1 MGKIQIITA
10 KQKRLLLGL
19 SASPSLREQ
28 FYFTGGTALAAY
40 YLRHRFSED
49 LDFFSEKEFDQ
60 NETFRFIE
68 AMAQREQ
75 FTFTME
81 AKQVVQMFFLTYPD
95 GTSFKVDFA
104 HYPYTRVEL
113 GVKKEGVI
121 IDSLLDIGINKM
133 AALVQRGEVKDFVDY
148 YFLEK
153 KLGFWDLREGVLV
166 KFRMEL
172 DPILFASDLLK
183 VEDFTAMPRMIAP
196 LTLDQLKYFFRK
208 RAKEIGKKALV

>member
-1 MGKIQIITA
+1 MGQIQIITA

-19 SASPSLREQ
+19 SASPSLRKQ

-40 YLRHRFSED
+40 YLRHRFSDD
-49 LDFFSEKEFDQ
+49 LDFFSENEFDHE
-60 NETFRFIE
+60 ETFRFIE
-68 AMAQREQ
+68 EMARSEH

-95 GTSFKVDFA
+95 GSKFKVDFA
-104 HYPYTRVEL
+104 HYPYKRVEK
-113 GVKKEGVI
+113 GTIKDGI
-121 IDSLLDIGINKM
+121 TIDSVLDIGINKM
-133 AALVQRGEVKDFVDY
+133 AALVQRGEMKDFVDY
-148 YFLEK
+148 YYLEQ

-183 VEDFTAMPRMIAP
+183 VEEFTSMPRMIAP
-196 LTLDQLKYFFRK
+196 LSLTELKTFFRA